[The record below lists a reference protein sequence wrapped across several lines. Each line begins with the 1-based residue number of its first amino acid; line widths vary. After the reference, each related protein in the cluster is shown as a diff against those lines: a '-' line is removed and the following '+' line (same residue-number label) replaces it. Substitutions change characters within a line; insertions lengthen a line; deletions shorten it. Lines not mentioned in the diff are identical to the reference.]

1 MVKIVFPEELEKELL
16 KEIEQ
21 GKNKSDK
28 LSTTIPPNSTQS
40 PSSNQINEIQEPPK
54 LSKAQLKARQEAIKN
69 ISSKLYTPESPF
81 KEEYQSKRSEIE
93 ERLKRINERFQKL
106 QVKEEA
112 KNAELKRQAWLKY
125 NHLTKPTISDFKR
138 PITSFF
144 LLASAIYM
152 TMQYTWFALERENH
166 IEDLENKQS
175 QLVDNLNAAFL
186 NQQVIINQYNNSSN
200 NNNKSWWKFW

>member
-1 MVKIVFPEELEKELL
+1 MVKIVFPEELEKELI
-16 KEIEQ
+16 KEIQ
-21 GKNKSDK
+21 QSKNNAQQDKST
-28 LSTTIPPNSTQS
+28 SIPPNNTPST
-40 PSSNQINEIQEPPK
+40 SSNQINEIQEPPK
-54 LSKAQLKARQEAIKN
+54 LSKAQLKAREEAIKN

-81 KEEYQSKRSEIE
+81 KEEYQSKRPEIE
-93 ERLKRINERFQKL
+93 ERLKRINERFERLKL
-106 QVKEEA
+106 KEEA
-112 KNAELKRQAWLKY
+112 KNAELQRQAWLKY

-138 PITSFF
+138 PITSFL

-175 QLVDNLNAAFL
+175 QLVDNLNTALL
-186 NQQVIINQYNNSSN
+186 NQQVIINQYNNPS